1 MQLLW
6 AILLLDGFL
15 KQTVE
20 LKIAQEQM
28 FQFLKHKML
37 FDAT

>member
-15 KQTVE
+15 NQTVE

-28 FQFLKHKML
+28 FQFLKAQNA
-37 FDAT
+37 F